1 MKMRGTKHHQN
12 GNLFQRTIEVRTRIK
27 PAAVAYGLA
36 LAAMLAGA
44 VTLRAQQAGPPG
56 PPPGGPG
63 PRALYRQMA
72 PGPFGGEDV
81 IGFVGIEAGL
91 GRKVVTGAPF
101 SATFSQQTTQT
112 FADGNHI
119 QRTTS
124 GAVARDSNGR
134 THRDL
139 TLSAIGQ
146 WAAAGQT
153 PPHLVLITDPVAN
166 ADYVLEPE
174 RKIARKMPAMGRA
187 GQKGPGGPPAFGQ
200 ERQNESA
207 TVSLGTQMVN
217 GVSAQGT
224 RTTRTIPAGAIGNE
238 RPIVITVERWYSPDL
253 QTNVLIKRSDPR
265 TGENVFQLTNI
276 VRSEPD
282 ASLFQV
288 PADYTMKAGGNFM
301 RRKGGPAAPP
311 PPPQN

>member
-1 MKMRGTKHHQN
+1 MKMRGTKHGRK
-12 GNLFQRTIEVRTRIK
+12 GNLLQRTIEVRTKIK
-27 PAAVAYGLA
+27 PAAVACGLA
-36 LAAMLAGA
+36 LAAILAGT
-44 VTLRAQQAGPPG
+44 VTLQAQQAGPPG

-63 PRALYRQMA
+63 PRALYRQMG
-72 PGPFGGEDV
+72 PGPLGGEDV
-81 IGFVGIEAGL
+81 IGFVGVEAGL

-101 SATFSQQTTQT
+101 SATFSQQTTQA

-119 QRTTS
+119 QRTTA
-124 GAVARDSNGR
+124 GTVARDSNGR

-139 TLSAIGQ
+139 TLAAIGQ

-174 RKIARKMPAMGRA
+174 RKIARKMPTMARG
-187 GQKGPGGPPAFGQ
+187 GQKGPGGPPAFAQ
-200 ERQNESA
+200 ERQKEST

-288 PADYTMKAGGNFM
+288 PADYTMKTGGNFT
-301 RRKGGPAAPP
+301 RRKGGPGPAAPP
-311 PPPQN
+311 QN

>member
-1 MKMRGTKHHQN
+1 MRAG
-12 GNLFQRTIEVRTRIK
+12 IK
-27 PAAVAYGLA
+27 SAAVAGGLV
-36 LAAMLAGA
+36 LAAMLAGT

-63 PRALYRQMA
+63 PRGVFRQIG
-72 PGPFGGEDV
+72 PGPFGGDNV

-91 GRKVVTGAPF
+91 GRKVVSGAPF
-101 SATFSQQTTQT
+101 SATFSQQTTQSL
-112 FADGNHI
+112 ADGNHI
-119 QRTTS
+119 ERTTT
-124 GAVARDSNGR
+124 GMVARDGNGR
-134 THRDL
+134 ARRDL

-146 WAAAGQT
+146 WAAAGQN
-153 PPHLVLITDPVAN
+153 PPHLVVITDPVAN

-174 RKIARKMPAMGRA
+174 RKIARKMPAVERG
-187 GQKGPGGPPAFGQ
+187 GQKGPGGPLAFAQ
-200 ERQNESA
+200 ERQNEST

-238 RPIVITVERWYSPDL
+238 RAIVITVERWYSPDL

-288 PADYTMKAGGNFM
+288 PADYIMKTGGNFI
-301 RRKGGPAAPP
+301 RRKGGPGAPP
-311 PPPQN
+311 APPQN